1 MWIEK
6 KMKEMIDKYGKIPNV
21 FSPYDLIDL
30 SHGIC
35 TTLTTINCGNYGA
48 RGGVLLNDNYTNGK
62 DNKKKYKE
70 NKMNYNLVNFC
81 EFDKYAV
88 KSYCAIHDVD
98 EGLNLG
104 DITRVDIESLPTE
117 GVDLI
122 THGSPCF
129 TADTLVLT
137 GKGYKNIIDVKVG
150 DKVLD
155 HTNTYNTVVNKF
167 NQGKKEIWEINAM
180 GSDIIRTTS
189 NHKFYAR
196 KMDRVWHND
205 VRRGVREFSEP
216 KWIECK
222 DLSKEYYLGIAINQ
236 NNIIPKW
243 NGVEDNRKG
252 HFNPI
257 KTLDMY
263 NKQLWYMVGRFLGDG
278 WTKRRKERNNSLS
291 SVVICCGKHKSNSFE
306 KELEGFL
313 NYTKIEDRT
322 VYKYQF
328 SNKEFAIFCEQFGHG
343 AKNKFIPS
351 FVFDMPTDLLKELLK
366 GYFDSDGSVNSIT
379 GKVKIT
385 SISKQLIYG
394 IAQLVAKVYHRP
406 YSIYFC
412 KRPNSHVIEGRT
424 VNQNDTYSLVFNMN
438 KQKQDH
444 ALYENGYLWVPIN
457 SIINTQ
463 EFEEVY
469 DIEVENAHSFTAN
482 GVIAHNCQSFSV
494 AGKQHGGEKGSG
506 TRSSLLWNSV
516 EIIRHCKPKFVIWE
530 NVKNVLSKKH
540 KPVFDAY
547 VDEMKNMGYNTYY
560 QVLNAKNYGIPQNR
574 ERIYAISVREDIDNN
589 QDYAGHITHNKYYDR
604 NDMSLFPEPFD
615 NGLRLRDFLEDEVN
629 EKYYLKDE
637 YVERFKKSQESSK
650 YPFGNEYKVLGTT
663 VGTGRGTNSRHWV
676 YDVNDNIS
684 TLDATMYK
692 QPKQVLERT
701 NKLMQP
707 GDISSSTLRTP
718 FGGRTIDDNNSV
730 IINPLKNKT
739 KYGWHFEQNVY
750 DSTGLMRTLK
760 AGGGSGNIPK
770 VIEKEEM
777 TNERAA
783 DIMRNE
789 QCCQDDATFIEAY
802 EKAIEALETT
812 TNSLFRI
819 RKLTPKECYRL
830 MGFSDEDFEKAK
842 AVNSNSQLYKQA
854 GNSIVVNVLEEIY
867 KCLHNAY
874 PNDFMSGMNVMSLF
888 SGIGAFEKALERV
901 DFENFTQPQSE

>member
-1 MWIEK
+1 
-6 KMKEMIDKYGKIPNV
+6 
-21 FSPYDLIDL
+21 
-30 SHGIC
+30 
-35 TTLTTINCGNYGA
+35 
-48 RGGVLLNDNYTNGK
+48 
-62 DNKKKYKE
+62 
-70 NKMNYNLVNFC
+70 MNYNLVNFC

-88 KSYCAIHDVD
+88 KSYCAIHNVN

-104 DITRVDIESLPTE
+104 DITKVDIDKLS
-117 GVDLI
+117 VDVDFI

-137 GKGYKNIIDVKVG
+137 DNGYKPIVEVEVG
-150 DKVLD
+150 DMVLD
-155 HTNTYNTVVNKF
+155 HKLGYNKVVNIF

-205 VRRGVREFSEP
+205 VRRGVREFSKP

-252 HFNPI
+252 HFGPI
-257 KTLDMY
+257 KTLDMH

-328 SNKEFAIFCEQFGHG
+328 SNKEFATFCEQFGHG

-412 KRPNSHVIEGRT
+412 KRPNSHAIEGRT

-438 KQKQDH
+438 KQNQDH
-444 ALYENGYLWVPIN
+444 AFYENGYLWVPIN
-457 SIINTQ
+457 SITNTQ

-469 DIEVENAHSFTAN
+469 DIEVENTHSFTAN

-560 QVLNAKNYGIPQNR
+560 RVLNAKNYGIPQNR

-589 QDYAGHITHNKYYDR
+589 QDYTGHITHNKYYDR
-604 NDMSLFPEPFD
+604 FDKSLFPEPFD
-615 NGLRLRDFLEDEVN
+615 NGLRLRDFLENEVE
-629 EKYYLKDE
+629 EKYYLSQYKIKSIANWKS
-637 YVERFKKSQESSK
+637 YQKPFERIN
-650 YPFGNEYKVLGTT
+650 GNNSISPTLTA
-663 VGTGRGTNSRHWV
+663 RGAGEEHSGMITYS
-676 YDVNDNIS
+676 
-684 TLDATMYK
+684 
-692 QPKQVLERT
+692 
-701 NKLMQP
+701 NKLEQTTNLQEDCLNK
-707 GDISSSTLRTP
+707 DIS
-718 FGGRTIDDNNSV
+718 V
-730 IINPLKNKT
+730 
-739 KYGWHFEQNVY
+739 
-750 DSTGLMRTLK
+750 
-760 AGGGSGNIPK
+760 
-770 VIEKEEM
+770 
-777 TNERAA
+777 
-783 DIMRNE
+783 
-789 QCCQDDATFIEAY
+789 
-802 EKAIEALETT
+802 
-812 TNSLFRI
+812 FRI

-830 MGFSDEDFEKAK
+830 MGFSDEDFEKAR
-842 AVNSNSQLYKQA
+842 ATGNSATQLYKQA

-874 PNDFMSGMNVMSLF
+874 PNDFTKGMNVMSLF